1 MRAAGR
7 STRMWEDKV
16 KLVINIEM
24 AFADC
29 INVAQVGGK
38 WQSVVKIG
46 VNFLVP
52 QNETNY

>member
-1 MRAAGR
+1 
-7 STRMWEDKV
+7 MWEDKV